1 MELEDYESKH
11 FFTPFELE
19 HILQIPMSDIV
30 EIFSTVPKVAEPR
43 GCFEGEACR
52 EIIRKW
58 ARKRVYADII
68 ARNAVNASPE
78 LRREPDEGTAD
89 QIGILDV
96 TNNRRFTVRFP
107 GDLRLYLASGPDL
120 ATSEGA
126 AGVDT
131 SF

>member
-1 MELEDYESKH
+1 MELEDYESKS

-30 EIFSTVPKVAEPR
+30 EIFSTVPKVTEPR

-52 EIIRKW
+52 EMIRKW

-78 LRREPDEGTAD
+78 LRRDPDEATAD
-89 QIGILDV
+89 RIGILDV
-96 TNNRRFTVRFP
+96 TNNRKFTVRFP
-107 GDLRLYLASGPDL
+107 GDLRLYLTSRSDS
-120 ATSEGA
+120 ATSEVA
-126 AGVDT
+126 ADFDT